1 MENESLK
8 IVKRGDVYLMTML
21 AGENRFNKV
30 FLGHLAEAFDFL
42 EKYACFWHFLALFLI
57 RNISLQLL

>member
-1 MENESLK
+1 MENASIK

-21 AGENRFNKV
+21 AGENRFNAV

-42 EKYACFWHFLALFLI
+42 EKYVL
-57 RNISLQLL
+57 SLPSQPS

>member
-1 MENESLK
+1 MENASIK

-21 AGENRFNKV
+21 AGENRFNYT

-42 EKYACFWHFLALFLI
+42 EKYAWFLPP
-57 RNISLQLL
+57 